1 MIVRNWMQSEPLTV
15 PADTLVADAKRML
28 TENNLRA
35 LPVVENGRL
44 RGLITRKMCL
54 RAAENV
60 MRSQD
65 AFEFQYYANRL
76 KVKDLMV
83 RNPKTVAA
91 DDTMESCLL
100 RGQEERVSQ
109 FPVVEDGRVVGL
121 VSATEVFSLA
131 AHMMGVSEAWCGMTL
146 EAVTVEA
153 GTLGQV
159 AKMVEGA
166 GAVLK
171 SMITIGSGKAPGRV
185 IIRFCTGDVGA
196 VQAAVEAAGFR
207 IMEVCSEVR
216 TCRDLRRIGEPGV
229 AAE

>member
-1 MIVRNWMQSEPLTV
+1 MIVRNWMKPEPLTV
-15 PADTLVADAKRML
+15 AGDTLVAEAKRLL

-35 LPVVENGRL
+35 LPVVESGRL

-109 FPVVEDGRVVGL
+109 FPVVENGRVVGL

-131 AHMMGVSEAWCGMTL
+131 ANMLGVTEAWCGMTL
-146 EAVTVEA
+146 EAVTVA
-153 GTLGQV
+153 PGTLSGV
-159 AKMVEGA
+159 AQLIEGA
-166 GAVLK
+166 GATLK
-171 SMITIGSGKAPGRV
+171 SMITIGSGSAPRRV
-185 IIRFCTGDVGA
+185 IVRFCGEVA
-196 VQAAVEAAGFR
+196 PVQRAVEEAGYR
-207 IMEVCSEVR
+207 IMEVCSEMR
-216 TCRDLRRIGEPGV
+216 TCRELRRIPIQ
-229 AAE
+229 AAEAAP